1 MKFIKINFKLKMWFH
16 ENKVT
21 LEICVYFKFSLDILI
36 GKHRKK
42 TNIYACRICKKIIC
56 VENFLILSYPHTIRS
71 YLFKWVHL

>member
-42 TNIYACRICKKIIC
+42 QIYMH
-56 VENFLILSYPHTIRS
+56 VEYVNK
-71 YLFKWVHL
+71 LFV